1 VSGGGATVIEATGLR
16 KSFRIRKRRKTT
28 TVDAVVGV
36 DLCVGDGEI
45 FGFLGPNGAGKTTT
59 LRMFATLLPPDGGEA
74 RIAGADL
81 RTEPATVRRRIG
93 YIAQGG
99 GTWNDVTAREELVLQ
114 ARLHGIGKA
123 SAQARAAAALDAFD
137 LADYGDRNCKTYSG
151 GQRRRVD
158 IALGVVH
165 GPKVVFL
172 DEPTTGL
179 DPQSRAHMW
188 EMVRRLRTDGMTVFL
203 TTHYL
208 DEADAL
214 CDRIAI
220 IDHGAIV
227 AEGTPADLKRE
238 ISGDVVTADVA
249 RGAGDE
255 TSVAD
260 AAQRA
265 AKILADEPYLRSVEA
280 RGGGEL
286 RLSVDIGDAAI
297 PRIMRALENT
307 GIELATIELRRPT
320 LDDVFLTRTG
330 RSLRES

>member
-1 VSGGGATVIEATGLR
+1 MTTERVAMIDAKGLR
-16 KSFRIRKRRKTT
+16 KSFHVRRRRKTT

-36 DLCVGDGEI
+36 DLHVGAGEI

-59 LRMFATLLPPDGGEA
+59 LRMFATLLPPDAGEA

-81 RTEPATVRRRIG
+81 LTEPAKVRRSIG

-99 GTWNDVTAREELVLQ
+99 GTWNEATAREELVLQ

-123 SAQARAAAALDAFD
+123 EALERAAAALTAFD
-137 LADYGDRNCKTYSG
+137 LAEYADRNCKTYSG

-188 EMVRRLRTDGMTVFL
+188 EMVRRLRADGMTVFL

-220 IDHGAIV
+220 IDHGEIV

-238 ISGDVVTADVA
+238 ISGDVVTVTLAQKDATPDDEAVRKAAD
-249 RGAGDE
+249 
-255 TSVAD
+255 
-260 AAQRA
+260 
-265 AKILADEPYLRSVEA
+265 ILAGEPYLRSVETHE
-280 RGGGEL
+280 GQL
-286 RLSVDIGDAAI
+286 RLSVDSGETAI
-297 PRIMRALENT
+297 PRIIRALESA
-307 GIELATIELRRPT
+307 GIEPATIELRRPT
-320 LDDVFLTRTG
+320 LDDVFLTKTG
-330 RSLRES
+330 HSLRES

>member
-1 VSGGGATVIEATGLR
+1 MIEATGLR
-16 KSFRIRKRRKTT
+16 KSFQIRKRRKTT
-28 TVDAVVGV
+28 TVDAVVGI
-36 DLCVGDGEI
+36 DLRVGDGEI

-59 LRMFATLLPPDGGEA
+59 LRMFATLLPPDAGEA

-81 RTEPATVRRRIG
+81 LTQPAAVRRRIG

-99 GTWNDVTAREELVLQ
+99 GTWNEVTAREELVLQ

-123 SAQARAAAALDAFD
+123 AAQARAAAALDAFD
-137 LADYGDRNCKTYSG
+137 LVEYGDRNCKTYSG

-165 GPKVVFL
+165 GPRVVFL

-188 EMVRRLRTDGMTVFL
+188 EMVRRLRADGMTVFL

-238 ISGDVVTADVA
+238 ISGDVVTAEIE
-249 RGAGDE
+249 RGGVTGGE
-255 TSVAD
+255 TASIAD
-260 AAQRA
+260 ATRKA
-265 AKILADEPYLRSVEA
+265 AEILTGEPYVRSVEA
-280 RGGGEL
+280 RGSGEL
-286 RLSVDIGDAAI
+286 RLSVDIGEAAI
-297 PRIMRALENT
+297 PRIMRALEHT

-320 LDDVFLTRTG
+320 LDDVFLTKTG